1 MARLKI
7 ALLAPVALLLQ
18 RLRMPAKLGLLGA
31 LLMLPL
37 LWLTL
42 SQLRTLSS
50 TSQALHAEQDGAHTV
65 AALLQ
70 LVAQVQAHRDL
81 TQRVLSGD
89 AAAQTER
96 DAVRQQ
102 LRQSALAV
110 DALIDTT
117 QTFTMPEAWRPL
129 REHFE
134 ALASGQR
141 ADRRDESIAQH
152 RRIVDDARRL
162 IFGVSQAATL
172 TLDADAASNLLV
184 DIVSNRLVSFSES
197 LGAVRG
203 VGATVLTRGEISA
216 RERLSLLGAVD
227 DIARQI
233 EEMALRMAALERSGN
248 AVPATWVPART
259 SAQTLAQRTQTIFS
273 SMALQAEPLAFYT
286 EASAAIDAAAALQ
299 GQLVEALLDGLA
311 RRAQA
316 SAWQLCVAVALSIGS
331 IALLSYFGAAFYLSF
346 HGSLQRMHRG
356 IDIIAGG
363 DLTHRIVIPG
373 RDEMAEIGAMV
384 ERMNERMSSMVA
396 EIRSSAA
403 RVGMAGKEVADGS
416 AALSLR
422 TEEQAATLRQTL
434 ATAQALSHAVASNSQ
449 AAGEL
454 DRLISALAQDAQ
466 TGERAMHDSSAAMGE
481 LQTGSQRMAEITA
494 VIDGIAF
501 QTNILA
507 LNAAVEAA
515 RAGEAGRGFAVV
527 AAEVRQ
533 LAQRSATA
541 AGEIKQLI
549 AQSSQ
554 RVSASVARIEHVAQV
569 LSALVQGVYTAS
581 SALRAIAGAS
591 AQQSADLEQVTQGI
605 VNLDGITQRNADMV
619 MHSSHAAQDLVA
631 RAAALNGAVASM
643 RLRQGSADEA
653 AALVARARHLLKSV
667 GLAAASAELHSAD
680 AGFVDR
686 DLYIFVIDRAG
697 TYRLHGAKPA
707 MEGHRVHELPGI
719 DGDRFVRDA
728 WAAVESGGGWINYDI
743 VNPQSGAVQGKS
755 SYVVALGRDLFIGCG
770 VYRHDDPAAQWRSAG
785 IASPSTAPPPRSP
798 GAGAVGAESAAVKR
812 SSRLLARTT

>member
-1 MARLKI
+1 MARLKM

-248 AVPATWVPART
+248 AVPATWVPAH
-259 SAQTLAQRTQTIFS
+259 L
-273 SMALQAEPLAFYT
+273 
-286 EASAAIDAAAALQ
+286 
-299 GQLVEALLDGLA
+299 GLP
-311 RRAQA
+311 R
-316 SAWQLCVAVALSIGS
+316 
-331 IALLSYFGAAFYLSF
+331 F
-346 HGSLQRMHRG
+346 
-356 IDIIAGG
+356 
-363 DLTHRIVIPG
+363 
-373 RDEMAEIGAMV
+373 
-384 ERMNERMSSMVA
+384 
-396 EIRSSAA
+396 
-403 RVGMAGKEVADGS
+403 
-416 AALSLR
+416 
-422 TEEQAATLRQTL
+422 AATY
-434 ATAQALSHAVASNSQ
+434 AS
-449 AAGEL
+449 
-454 DRLISALAQDAQ
+454 
-466 TGERAMHDSSAAMGE
+466 
-481 LQTGSQRMAEITA
+481 
-494 VIDGIAF
+494 
-501 QTNILA
+501 
-507 LNAAVEAA
+507 
-515 RAGEAGRGFAVV
+515 
-527 AAEVRQ
+527 
-533 LAQRSATA
+533 
-541 AGEIKQLI
+541 
-549 AQSSQ
+549 
-554 RVSASVARIEHVAQV
+554 
-569 LSALVQGVYTAS
+569 
-581 SALRAIAGAS
+581 
-591 AQQSADLEQVTQGI
+591 
-605 VNLDGITQRNADMV
+605 
-619 MHSSHAAQDLVA
+619 
-631 RAAALNGAVASM
+631 
-643 RLRQGSADEA
+643 
-653 AALVARARHLLKSV
+653 RHR
-667 GLAAASAELHSAD
+667 H
-680 AGFVDR
+680 
-686 DLYIFVIDRAG
+686 
-697 TYRLHGAKPA
+697 
-707 MEGHRVHELPGI
+707 HR
-719 DGDRFVRDA
+719 RR
-728 WAAVESGGGWINYDI
+728 
-743 VNPQSGAVQGKS
+743 
-755 SYVVALGRDLFIGCG
+755 
-770 VYRHDDPAAQWRSAG
+770 
-785 IASPSTAPPPRSP
+785 
-798 GAGAVGAESAAVKR
+798 
-812 SSRLLARTT
+812 